1 MGTTEL
7 LNLLLT
13 TTVHT
18 PPRPRDSPFAAVA
31 VVIPGSRIPDW
42 IRYQSSENVIEADL
56 PLNWSTNCLGF
67 ALALVFSS
75 PSTNFWFKAR
85 VFLEFGTCCHA
96 IDTESISPYSYEGDH
111 VLLNYVAVQPSLSP
125 HQVIHIKAT
134 FEITSLYE
142 MKRCGLGLMYVNEE
156 VNCNNVPPPN
166 ESTLVLKE
174 ISAGEP
180 IECEDMT
187 ITRNKWKPQ
196 KFYRICLWIPLLL
209 LDCFSLWEWLWE

>member
-1 MGTTEL
+1 M
-7 LNLLLT
+7 
-13 TTVHT
+13 
-18 PPRPRDSPFAAVA
+18 
-31 VVIPGSRIPDW
+31 IPGSRIPDW

-75 PSTNFWFKAR
+75 QPPVSHWLWAE
-85 VFLEFGTCCHA
+85 VFLDFGTCCC
-96 IDTESISPYSYEGDH
+96 SIETQCFFHLEGDNCVLAHEVDH
-111 VLLNYVAVQPSLSP
+111 VLLNYVPVQPSLSP

-134 FEITSLYE
+134 FAITSETGYE
-142 MKRCGLGLMYVNEE
+142 IKRCGLGLVYVNEE

-187 ITRNKWKPQ
+187 IECQDQRKPTLRYGI
-196 KFYRICLWIPLLL
+196 FL
-209 LDCFSLWEWLWE
+209 

>member
-1 MGTTEL
+1 M
-7 LNLLLT
+7 
-13 TTVHT
+13 
-18 PPRPRDSPFAAVA
+18 D

-42 IRYQSSENVIEADL
+42 IRYQSSGNVIEADL

-75 PSTNFWFKAR
+75 PPPVAPTNWLGAD
-85 VFLEFGTCCHA
+85 VFLDFGTCCRSIY
-96 IDTESISPYSYEGDH
+96 IDCYFHLEGDNCVLAHEGDH
-111 VLLNYVAVQPSLSP
+111 VLLKYVPVLPSLSP
-125 HQVIHIKAT
+125 HQAIHIKAT
-134 FEITSLYE
+134 FEIPDHE
-142 MKRCGLGLMYVNEE
+142 IKRCGLGLMYVNEE

-187 ITRNKWKPQ
+187 RGDQRK
-196 KFYRICLWIPLLL
+196 
-209 LDCFSLWEWLWE
+209 

>member
-1 MGTTEL
+1 M
-7 LNLLLT
+7 
-13 TTVHT
+13 
-18 PPRPRDSPFAAVA
+18 
-31 VVIPGSRIPDW
+31 IPGSRIPDW

-75 PSTNFWFKAR
+75 QPPVSHWLWAE
-85 VFLEFGTCCHA
+85 VFLDFGTCCC
-96 IDTESISPYSYEGDH
+96 SIETQCFFHLEGDNCVLAHEVDH
-111 VLLNYVAVQPSLSP
+111 VLLRYVPVQPSLSP

-134 FEITSLYE
+134 FAIMPVPNYYEI
-142 MKRCGLGLMYVNEE
+142 KRCGLGLVYVNEE

-187 ITRNKWKPQ
+187 MTQNQRKPTV
-196 KFYRICLWIPLLL
+196 KYGILL
-209 LDCFSLWEWLWE
+209 